1 MTTNDPEIRA
11 AVVAL
16 YHAHANLL
24 RALADLTQAL
34 PGEAV
39 AAGPYQKMGDALDAE
54 TKALRALAALIEAPE
69 MRAELF
75 QLAARVFR
83 GQA

>member
-1 MTTNDPEIRA
+1 MTNDPEIRA

-16 YHAHANLL
+16 FHAHAGLL

-39 AAGPYQKMGDALDAE
+39 AASQYQKMGNALDAE
-54 TKALRALAALIEAPE
+54 TKALRALAAHIETPDI
-69 MRAELF
+69 RAELF
-75 QLAARVFR
+75 QLAAQVFR